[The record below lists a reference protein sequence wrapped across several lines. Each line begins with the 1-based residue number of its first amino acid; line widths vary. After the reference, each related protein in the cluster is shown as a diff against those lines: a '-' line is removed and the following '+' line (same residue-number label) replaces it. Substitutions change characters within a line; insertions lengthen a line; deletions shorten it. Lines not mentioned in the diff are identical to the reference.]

1 MLKMSDRLPHSQ
13 DGSPLSAN
21 CIRDNDSLVIH
32 MPVEITPLWR
42 EVPVPMQMTGII
54 IHSEGSH
61 NFPAAMGNAHNETC
75 SALVKVGPTSGGSSA
90 ATIRI

>member
-1 MLKMSDRLPHSQ
+1 MIDRLPHSQ

-54 IHSEGSH
+54 IHNEGSH
-61 NFPAAMGNAHNETC
+61 NFPADTGNLQVEDSKDFSFSKNHMSNTQQ
-75 SALVKVGPTSGGSSA
+75 K
-90 ATIRI
+90 